1 VKKIYIKTFGCV
13 QNRADSERI
22 KSYYWNEG
30 YELTNKLEEA
40 DLVVINTCVIRESAE
55 NRAYGLINQLKVKSY
70 KLKVVVTGC
79 LVGTAI
85 RQKKIRALKAKFPEV
100 NEFLP
105 ITKFDYPNPPLRDK
119 TKAAMIPISSG
130 CNHFCSYCIV
140 PFARGQEISRDIEGI
155 LKEVDWAIK
164 DGFKEVVLIG
174 QSVNSYN
181 DGKFFEL
188 LEKVAKKPLEKVSF
202 ISSNPWDFSDELI
215 KVIAKYKNID
225 RLIHLPIQS
234 GDDEILKKM
243 NRGYTR
249 AFYLKLVDKIKK
261 EIEGV
266 RISTDIIV
274 GFPGEDEKA
283 FQNTVKLCEKVNF
296 DIAYINKYSPR
307 RGTVSAKIYADDVP
321 MAEKKRRWMVLEKL
335 VNEKELL

>member
-1 VKKIYIKTFGCV
+1 MKKVYLKTFGCV
-13 QNRADSERI
+13 QNTADSERI

-30 YELTNKLEEA
+30 YESTDKLEEA

-55 NRAYGLINQLKVKSY
+55 NRAYGLINQLKVKSP
-70 KLKVVVTGC
+70 KSKVIVTGC
-79 LVGTAI
+79 LVPIIGK
-85 RQKKIRALKAKFPEV
+85 KKIKGVDEFVSIKKF
-100 NEFLP
+100 N
-105 ITKFDYPNPPLRDK
+105 YPNPPLRDK
-119 TKAAMIPISSG
+119 SRAAMIPISSG
-130 CNHFCSYCIV
+130 CSHFCSYCIV
-140 PFARGQEISRDIEGI
+140 PFARGQEVSRKNEDV
-155 LKEVDWAIK
+155 LSEVSRAIN

-181 DGKFFEL
+181 KGKFFEL
-188 LEKVAKKPLEKVSF
+188 LEEVAKKQLEKVSF

-215 KVIAKYKNID
+215 RVIAKYRNID

-249 AFYLKLVDKIKK
+249 AGYLKLVGKIRKK
-261 EIEGV
+261 IEGV

-274 GFPGEDEKA
+274 GFPGEDEAA
-283 FQNTVKLCEKVNF
+283 FQKTVGVCKKVGF
-296 DIAYINKYSPR
+296 EIAYINKYSPR
-307 RGTVSAKIYADDVP
+307 RGTVSAKLYADDVP

-335 VNEKELL
+335 INKK